1 VPENPIP
8 DESHEPQKSKGVSV
22 MRSFRFKLQPL
33 LLVLSL
39 TACAAVAFG
48 QLKAPAPAPAPTK
61 PDTTD
66 WETLSPEGEEFSVL
80 MPKGSTSQSSK
91 EPYHKMEL
99 NTRMY
104 ISGGATGPVFAVVSL
119 SGIKSNPA
127 LYTEMQR
134 INSYVD
140 AFKTLFPPKVRKEPI
155 VKLALVGNKTLM
167 GNAGRE
173 YRMSIGDL
181 SGTAQV
187 FATRK
192 RFYSIVYLNTKK
204 EDGLQEH
211 FLSSFTLPE
220 KSGDV
225 APTTTAATAA
235 PEPTATAQ
243 EAQLSKKP
251 ADEANNAAN
260 MVEEPPKQGGE
271 EKPAAG
277 ATGEKPGDKHGPI
290 SAGVLNG
297 KALSLPRP
305 DYPADARSAGVDG
318 VVVIQVTVDEQGN
331 VTEARAVSGPKILQE
346 PSVNAAFQ
354 AKFSP
359 TLVEGAAVKVTG
371 VIVYNFGRPMS

>member
-1 VPENPIP
+1 
-8 DESHEPQKSKGVSV
+8 

-33 LLVLSL
+33 VLLLSL
-39 TACAAVAFG
+39 TACVSAASA
-48 QLKAPAPAPAPTK
+48 QSTAN
-61 PDTTD
+61 TTD
-66 WETLSPEGEEFSVL
+66 WETLRPEGEEFSVL

-127 LYTEMQR
+127 LYTEVQR

-140 AFKTLFPPKVRKEPI
+140 AFKTLFPPKVRKDAI
-155 VKLALVGNKTLM
+155 VKLVLVGNKTLQ

-173 YRMSIGDL
+173 YRLTIGDL
-181 SGTAQV
+181 NGTAQV

-192 RFYSIVYLNTKK
+192 RFYSLVYLNTKK
-204 EDGLQEH
+204 EDALQEQY
-211 FLSSFTLPE
+211 LSSFTLPE

-225 APTTTAATAA
+225 APTAATATTVEPA
-235 PEPTATAQ
+235 PAVAQ
-243 EAQLSKKP
+243 EAQLSK
-251 ADEANNAAN
+251 NAASADVAN
-260 MVEEPPKQGGE
+260 AEEPPKTGGD
-271 EKPAAG
+271 EKPAQVPPA
-277 ATGEKPGDKHGPI
+277 ATGEKHPPLSG
-290 SAGVLNG
+290 GVLNG
-297 KALSLPRP
+297 KAISLPRP

-318 VVVIQVTVDEQGN
+318 VVVIQVTIDEQGN

-346 PSVNAAFQ
+346 PSVNAALQ

-359 TLVEGAAVKVTG
+359 TLVQGEAVKVTG